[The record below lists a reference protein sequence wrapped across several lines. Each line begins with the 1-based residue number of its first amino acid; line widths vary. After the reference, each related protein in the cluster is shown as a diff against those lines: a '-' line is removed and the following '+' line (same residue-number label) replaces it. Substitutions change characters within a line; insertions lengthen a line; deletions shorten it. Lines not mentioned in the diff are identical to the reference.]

1 MSNFSTKL
9 NLASLKHTRKLLKG
23 TSGDIDCLI
32 IPINENNLFK
42 GEKGLYLD
50 LYHIE
55 LKNPKEGQKNTH
67 LVKQNLPKE
76 LYEVM
81 SDDDKKAMPIIGSS
95 TVWTPASNEAALVPP
110 IGEDDDLPF

>member
-9 NLASLKHTRKLLKG
+9 NLAALKHSRKLMKG
-23 TSGDIDCLI
+23 QSGEIDCLI
-32 IPINENNLFK
+32 IPINQNNLFL

-55 LKNPKEGQKNTH
+55 LKNPKEGQTNTH

-76 LYEVM
+76 LYETM
-81 SDDDKKAMPIIGSS
+81 SDDEKMAMPILGSS
-95 TVWTPASNEAALVPP
+95 KVWVPTSNEAALVDAQA
-110 IGEDDDLPF
+110 EDDDIPF

>member
-9 NLASLKHTRKLLKG
+9 NLASLIHSRKLLKG
-23 TSGDIDCLI
+23 QSGEIDCLI

-50 LYHIE
+50 LYHIQ
-55 LKNPKEGQKNTH
+55 LKKPAENQTNTH
-67 LVKQNLPKE
+67 LVKQSLPKE
-76 LYEVM
+76 LYETM
-81 SDDDKKAMPIIGSS
+81 TDEAKKAMPILGSS
-95 TVWTPASNEAALVPP
+95 TVWTPTSNEAALVDA